1 MGSRRRNLLC
11 SALLLIALVASAA
24 QPQHDSGTAS
34 PRAYPHLFPYQQG
47 WLGADAAYSV
57 PLGNGKSLWFFD
69 DTFLGAPDATSRRQ
83 ATGFIHNSVGISHC
97 SGLKCSF
104 QYFWRV
110 QSAAKPQPIFAAPG
124 SDWFWAMDAFL
135 CKGTLYI
142 ALMQMHAAGSG
153 AFGFAYSGAQLA
165 SIPNY
170 TEPPSQWKIR
180 YQPLNR
186 GGMAVPGVSVVAN
199 QGPGGNPDPSNP
211 HGADYAYF
219 FTLAGKE
226 PYLAL
231 LRVPLAELDRLAR
244 PGHAHWQVL
253 DNKGL
258 WETWKDS
265 ATVLPVD
272 SAKVMRP
279 GATEMTV
286 RWHRATQQWIAVYPV
301 GLERDAHYSLS
312 SSLTTG
318 WSRPRKLFAYPEMDA
333 SNPNFTPHLFCYADK
348 EHVEFEN
355 PGELAFTYV
364 CNSTQENEVTR
375 NGNLYHP
382 ILVIRSLPKE

>member
-1 MGSRRRNLLC
+1 MRSRLRSVLLC
-11 SALLLIALVASAA
+11 MLLLADGVTGVA
-24 QPQHDSGTAS
+24 QPGPDSATAS
-34 PRAYPHLFPYQQG
+34 LGVYPHLFPYQQG

-57 PLGNGKSLWFFD
+57 PLGKGKSLWFFD
-69 DTFLGAPDATSRRQ
+69 DTFLGAPGARSRRQ
-83 ATGFIHNSVGISHC
+83 ATGFIHNSVGISNC
-97 SGLKCSF
+97 SGLSCTF
-104 QYFWRV
+104 QYFWKA

-124 SDWFWAMDAFL
+124 TDWFWAMDAFVYQR
-135 CKGTLYI
+135 TLYI

-165 SIPNY
+165 SIRNY
-170 TEPPSQWKIR
+170 TARPSQWKIR

-186 GGMAVPGVSVVAN
+186 GGSAVPGVSIVVN

-211 HGADYAYF
+211 DGADYAYF

-244 PGHAHWQVL
+244 PGNADWQVL
-253 DNKGL
+253 NAEGR

-272 SAKVMRP
+272 SAQVARP

-286 RWHRATQQWIAVYPV
+286 RWHNSTQQWIAVYPV
-301 GLERDAHYSLS
+301 GLEREAHYSLS

-318 WSRPRKLFAYPEMDA
+318 WSRPRTLFAYPEMDA

-348 EHVEFEN
+348 EHVEFES

-364 CNSTQENEVTR
+364 CNSTQENDVTR

-382 ILVIRSLPKE
+382 ILVVRSLPRE